1 MRKAYQTDL
10 SDEEWSYIEPHLPI
24 PNTTGRPKMHSTREV
39 LNAIFYIV
47 RGGCA
52 WRLLPHDFPPWKT
65 VYHYFRSWRLDGTWE
80 RLHAALRKRVRVRL
94 KRDPQPSA
102 AIVDSQSVK
111 TTGVGGKERGYDGGK
126 KVKGRKRH
134 LLVDTQ
140 GLVLEVRVHSAK
152 VMDRDG
158 IKLLLDPS
166 SADRLPRLSQLWL
179 DAGYN
184 GQDKGADWVHKVLG
198 WTAEIVRHPP
208 KLAPEEVM
216 KAWVREFNKE
226 EVLAIDLQKLMPE
239 KGPRPFL
246 PKRWIVE
253 RTFSWLSQ
261 NRRLSKDYER
271 LPESGEAFIYVAMSR
286 LMARRLAPHEGFQ
299 TVSRR
304 SSQNSS
310 STHSV
315 E

>member
-1 MRKAYQTDL
+1 MRRAYQTDL
-10 SDEEWSYIEPHLPI
+10 SDAERSFLEPHLPA
-24 PNTTGRPKMHSTREV
+24 PTPSGRPKMHSTREI
-39 LNAIFYIV
+39 LNAIYYIV

-80 RLHAALRKRVRVRL
+80 RMHQAIRKRVRVRL
-94 KRDPQPSA
+94 KRNPQPSA

-111 TTGVGGKERGYDGGK
+111 TTGVGGEQRGYDGGK
-126 KVKGRKRH
+126 KVKGRKHH
-134 LLVDTQ
+134 LPVDTQ

-158 IKLLLDPS
+158 IKLLLNS
-166 SADRLPRLSQLWL
+166 SLWERLPRLSHLWL

-184 GQDKGADWVHKVLG
+184 GQDKGADWVQKVVG

-208 KLAPEEVM
+208 KPVPDEVM
-216 KAWVREFNKE
+216 RTWVREWAKE
-226 EVLAIDLQKLMPE
+226 GVQIDREKLREEPS
-239 KGPRPFL
+239 GPRPFL
-246 PKRWIVE
+246 PIRWIVK
-253 RTFSWLSQ
+253 RTFSWLGQ

-286 LMARRLAPHEGFQ
+286 LM
-299 TVSRR
+299 
-304 SSQNSS
+304 
-310 STHSV
+310 
-315 E
+315 